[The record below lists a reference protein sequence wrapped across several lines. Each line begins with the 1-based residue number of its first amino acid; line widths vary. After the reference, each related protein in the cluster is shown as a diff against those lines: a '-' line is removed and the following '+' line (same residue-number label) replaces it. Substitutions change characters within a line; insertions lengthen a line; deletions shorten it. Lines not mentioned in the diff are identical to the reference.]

1 MQDHTALFGIDAFYC
16 YECNHFWV
24 DGGESFSA
32 TTIPNVYVYVH
43 GTKTIDYLNDRYVK
57 MDSSLTEHPN

>member
-1 MQDHTALFGIDAFYC
+1 MLHFLVLALSIATSATI
-16 YECNHFWV
+16 FWV